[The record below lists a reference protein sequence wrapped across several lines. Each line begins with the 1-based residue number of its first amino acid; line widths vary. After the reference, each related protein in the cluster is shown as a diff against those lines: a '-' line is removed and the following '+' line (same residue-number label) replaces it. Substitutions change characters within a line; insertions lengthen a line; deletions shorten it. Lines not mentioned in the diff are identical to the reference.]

1 MNSNTPNPEWAYD
14 NLTESQKR
22 YVEMILTHGP
32 DLGVDCTKGSFCRA
46 ELRAVSRSFK
56 TNDDI
61 PNWIVKT
68 KERRADVGVYYVPE
82 VAEHQTHVLGEQPSD
97 VEVET
102 MEEVAVQY
110 GG

>member
-1 MNSNTPNPEWAYD
+1 MNSNTLNPDWTYS

-22 YVEMILTHGP
+22 YVDMILTHGP
-32 DLGVDCTKGSFCRA
+32 DLGVDCTKNSFCRA

-68 KERRADVGVYYVPE
+68 QERRADVGVYYVPE
-82 VAEHQTHVLGEQPSD
+82 VAESLNSAQFVEDDPQSD
-97 VEVET
+97 VEVQA
-102 MEEVAVQY
+102 MEEIAV
-110 GG
+110 